1 MKKNNIKFILFSI
14 IIIFGL
20 GACKTKSLSVK
31 VLKPADIYISSKINT
46 LAVVNRSL
54 PVKGGG
60 NRVVNVLEGIL
71 SGEEIFADKHGSEKC
86 VMGVA
91 DGLLNSPRF
100 NVTVPSGMDDIRGT
114 GTAQFAEPLQWS
126 IVEQI
131 CKDYSA
137 DALIL
142 LETFDSNSS
151 KKSGVKQKKE
161 TIDGKEV
168 FYNEHIASI
177 DIAVNSGWR
186 IYYPAERKIVDQ
198 NVFTDHKGWDHKGR
212 TKKEAVAGLPSQSRT
227 IEDAGYYA
235 GKQYAHRISPMW
247 IWVSRKYYVKGNDD
261 FKDARYKVQAK
272 KWEDAAA
279 IWKKYVNDIDIK
291 VAGYACYNMA
301 LASEV
306 FGEFDIALDWAQRAY
321 SEYRLKAAKDY
332 IYTIERRI
340 RDAEALKRQ
349 MSEE

>member
-1 MKKNNIKFILFSI
+1 MKKNYI
-14 IIIFGL
+14 IIAFLSILLFFGL
-20 GACKTKSLSVK
+20 SACKTKSLSVK

-60 NRVVNVLEGIL
+60 NRVVNVLEGLL
-71 SGEEIFADKHGSEKC
+71 SGEEIFADRHGSEKC
-86 VMGVA
+86 IMGVA
-91 DGLLNSPRF
+91 DGLSNSPRF
-100 NVTVPSGMDDIRGT
+100 SVTVPTGMDDIRGT
-114 GTAQFAEPLQWS
+114 GTAQFAEPLEWNL
-126 IVEQI
+126 VEQI

-151 KKSGVKQKKE
+151 KKFGVKQKKE

-177 DIAVNSGWR
+177 DIAVNTGWR
-186 IYYPAERKIVDQ
+186 IYYPAEHKIVDQ

-212 TKKEAVAGLPSQSRT
+212 NKKEADAGLPDQSRM
-227 IEDAGYYA
+227 IEDAGYFA
-235 GKQYAHRISPMW
+235 GNQYAHRISPMW
-247 IWVSRKYYVKGNDD
+247 IWVSRKYFVKGNDD
-261 FKDARYKVQAK
+261 FKDAKYKVQAK
-272 KWEDAAA
+272 QWEDAAA
-279 IWKKYVNDIDIK
+279 IWKKYVNDVDIK

-321 SEYRLKAAKDY
+321 SEYRLKAARDY
-332 IYTIERRI
+332 INTIERRI

-349 MSEE
+349 MNEE